1 MRNPWRAS
9 GERMSQTK
17 RLETIH
23 PLVNIDN
30 LAGKSIHDGPKAILV
45 FSLNRLPGLLRLP
58 RRLKRKELKRKRCNG
73 PRKQLMYSW
82 MDLLGK
88 VRNRDWRV
96 PVTHSSPSAA
106 RLHSQSP
113 QAPGLRRNQ
122 TDYGRQKYQNIR
134 GFHMTSNLSAEI
146 TRISFV
152 LGQKKL

>member
-73 PRKQLMYSW
+73 PRKQLLYSW
-82 MDLLGK
+82 MDLLEKG
-88 VRNRDWRV
+88 RNREWRV

-113 QAPGLRRNQ
+113 QAPRAPQEPVGKCAGWKTKCPTTEFIVFSGIVRSL
-122 TDYGRQKYQNIR
+122 
-134 GFHMTSNLSAEI
+134 F
-146 TRISFV
+146 
-152 LGQKKL
+152 